1 MSTTIQIARTP
12 APETTTGSRVGAN
25 ARRREA
31 TRTAQRVEVRRAAAG
46 RLSVVATRI
55 GLAALVVLG
64 IAGATWGMGR
74 LALQRGWIG
83 LREIQV
89 TGFSSVPLE
98 EVVAIADLRGGAP
111 LTEIDLDGLRR
122 RLVAHPWIA
131 RATVRRSFPHRVAIV
146 IQERVPAL
154 ALPDGRWVAPDG
166 VVLHARGSR
175 ALPIVDGA
183 GLEHGR
189 LSAAAMP
196 TALAMS
202 AIAAEAPILLRRIQS
217 TSIGAD
223 GSLSVKLEGFPPLLR
238 VRPEDWKREFARANL
253 LENELGTE
261 AEAIAEIDLRH
272 GSCAALRRRE
282 GGA

>member
-1 MSTTIQIARTP
+1 MNTAIQIAKVP
-12 APETTTGSRVGAN
+12 APETTTRSRVGAN

-31 TRTAQRVEVRRAAAG
+31 TRTAQRVEVRRVAAG
-46 RLSVVATRI
+46 SVSIVATRI
-55 GLAALVVLG
+55 GLVFLVVLG

-83 LREIQV
+83 LREVQV

-98 EVVAIADLRGGAP
+98 EVVAIAKLRGGDP
-111 LTEIDLDGLRR
+111 LTEIDLDALRR

-146 IQERVPAL
+146 LQERVPSF

-166 VVLHARGSR
+166 VVLDARGTR
-175 ALPIVDGA
+175 ALPVVDGA
-183 GLEHGR
+183 SLVRGGLSG
-189 LSAAAMP
+189 AALP
-196 TALAMS
+196 TAVAMS
-202 AIAAEAPILLRRIQS
+202 AIATEAPILLRRIQS

-223 GSLSVKLEGFPPLLR
+223 GSISVRLEGFPPLLR

-253 LENELGTE
+253 LEEELGTE